1 MKRWYVVHTHSAAET
16 KALFH
21 LKRQG
26 FDVYLP
32 IYKKTRRH
40 ARKVDVV
47 ARPLFPRYLFICLD
61 TSTERW
67 WSINST
73 VGVSHL
79 VCHGDQPTPVADEM
93 ISSIKNR
100 EDRDGYC
107 SLGAVDTFKKGQVVE
122 ISEGPLS
129 EYTGIFDT
137 ASDAERVYLLLNLM
151 GREVRVRVPVQ
162 TIKAC
167 A

>member
-1 MKRWYVVHTHSAAET
+1 MKLWYVVHAHAMGET

-40 ARKVDVV
+40 ARKVDVI
-47 ARPLFPRYLFICLD
+47 AKPLFPRYLFVSLD
-61 TSTERW
+61 LSIDRW
-67 WSINST
+67 WSIKST

-79 VCHGDQPTPVADEM
+79 ICLGDEPAPLPDGM
-93 ISSIKNR
+93 IAALRSR
-100 EDRDGYC
+100 EGADGYC
-107 SLGAVDTFKKGQVVE
+107 ALGMLDAFETGQVVE
-122 ISEGPLS
+122 ISDGPFS
-129 EYTGIFDT
+129 EYRGIFD
-137 ASDAERVYLLLNLM
+137 ASSDTDRVYVLLNLM
-151 GREVRVRVPVQ
+151 GREVRVRVPTGVV
-162 TIKAC
+162 KAC